1 MKYKIN
7 KKIHADF
14 SVYEENKNRARSYF
28 IPFSSEKELIKSN
41 FANERYTS
49 DRVTFLSGEWDFS
62 YFSELNNVPEMLD
75 TETDDF
81 DKVTVPSTWQRT
93 GYDQIAYINAAY
105 PFPVDPPNIPEN
117 VAVGVYRKMFICNTD
132 LPCKT
137 LTFLGVAGAFC
148 VYANGEYVG
157 YSEGSHNAAEFDV
170 SRLVKNGENEIIVV
184 VYKWSN
190 GTYLE
195 CQDMFRENGIFRDVY
210 IVNSPECHLNDFLF
224 RSHENNDG
232 SFNLKIKLEGN
243 FSENTTVE
251 ITCKSDSDILFNEVF
266 ISDFEKEL
274 QNLHP
279 KKWSAEIPNVY
290 ETVVVIKENGAVKE
304 ALRTYIGFKTVKI
317 SGAVFRF
324 NGEAIKLLG
333 VNHHDTHMTNGY
345 VMTAA
350 ELEKDVSLMK
360 QYNCN
365 CVRTSHY
372 PPDPIFLTLCD
383 IYGIYVVDEAD
394 IETHG
399 AIDMK
404 EKNRRPSRDLR
415 WADRYLDRVK
425 RMYERDKNHPS
436 IIMWS
441 LGNESDGYQCQDV
454 CYDYLHR
461 ENPEIP
467 IHYEGVVHTV
477 RWAYDV
483 ISHMYSPVFLLRL
496 VAARIVPTYWGRP
509 LYLCEY
515 AHAMGNGPGGLE
527 EYMQAFLSSKKILGG
542 CVWEWADH
550 SVYDE
555 NFKYKWTYGGDHDEK
570 LHSGEFCVD
579 GMFYPNR
586 EPSSGALEMKTVYRP
601 IRASFRGRKIYLKNM
616 RYFADTSDIEIRYE
630 ILLDGETVKSGKIDE
645 VILPQK
651 KVSVPI
657 SFSFA
662 SYKNNDVFVNVIYT
676 EKESGYEVA
685 REQLKVNEK
694 KLKVLSVQQNSAK
707 ILNDDSVITV
717 TFKNGQALFDKNK
730 GLVSFKKN
738 GKEYLNVN
746 PQDGMTGFIPHI
758 YRGRISNDRGVKQ
771 WNELNLEASKTVF
784 KGCKTDGSV
793 VCVKY
798 LFVSEKG
805 QELAKANVDY
815 SFNSNG
821 GITVSSELIKSKSCH
836 LTKLPRFGVHVELPS
851 SFENVKYY
859 GRGDSENY
867 SDFQEHA
874 PIGVYETTVS
884 DMAHKYIKPQDSGNR
899 GDVRFAEVSNVNGEQ
914 SIAFRA
920 LRKAFNFNV
929 HHFSLGQ
936 LVKSLHIEDLPDTDT
951 SFLSVDGFIQGSGSN
966 SCGPLPTWR
975 HIIRFNRL
983 KPLKFSFEVE
993 FK

>member
-1 MKYKIN
+1 MKYRMN

-14 SVYEENKNRARSYF
+14 SVYEENKKKACSYF
-28 IPFSSEKELIKSN
+28 IPFSDEKELLKSN

-49 DRVTFLSGEWDFS
+49 DRVTLLSGEWDFS
-62 YFSELNNVPEMLD
+62 YFAELNNVPEEFN
-75 TETDDF
+75 TETVRF
-81 DKVTVPSTWQRT
+81 DKVNVPSTWQRT

-117 VAVGVYRKMFICNTD
+117 VAVGVYCKTFSCDTT
-132 LPCKT
+132 LPNKT

-148 VYANGEYVG
+148 VYLNGEYVG
-157 YSEGSHNAAEFDV
+157 YSEGSHNVAEFDV
-170 SRLVKNGENEIIVV
+170 SGKIQNGENEIIVV

-210 IVNSPECHLNDFLF
+210 IINAPESHLNDFLF
-224 RSHENNDG
+224 RSNENKDG
-232 SFNLKIKLEGN
+232 TFNLKIKLDGS
-243 FSENTTVE
+243 FSENTSVE
-251 ITCKSDSDILFNEVF
+251 ITCKSGSDVLFNEVF
-266 ISDFEKEL
+266 TSSFKKEL
-274 QNLHP
+274 QKLNP
-279 KKWSAEIPNVY
+279 KKWSAETPNVY
-290 ETVVVIKENGAVKE
+290 ETVIVIKENGIVQEAV
-304 ALRTYIGFKTVKI
+304 RTYIGFKTVKI

-333 VNHHDTHMTNGY
+333 VNHHDTHMTTGY
-345 VMTAA
+345 AMTVAD
-350 ELEKDVSLMK
+350 LEKDVSLMK

-383 IYGIYVVDEAD
+383 MYGIYVVDEAD

-404 EKNRRPSRDLR
+404 EKKRRPSTDLR

-436 IIMWS
+436 ITMWS

-454 CYDYLHR
+454 CYDFLHR

-467 IHYEGVVHTV
+467 IHYEGVVHTI

-483 ISHMYSPVFLLRL
+483 ISHMYSPVYLLRL
-496 VAARIVPTYWGRP
+496 VATRIVPTYWGRP

-515 AHAMGNGPGGLE
+515 AHAMGNGPGGME
-527 EYMQAFLSSKKILGG
+527 KYMQAFLSSKKLLGG

-586 EPSSGALEMKTVYRP
+586 EPSSGAFEMKTVYRP
-601 IRASFRGRKIYLKNM
+601 IRSSFSGGKISLKNM
-616 RYFADTSDIEIRYE
+616 RYFADTSDIAVHYE
-630 ILLDGETVKSGKIDE
+630 ILIDGEAVKSGEINE
-645 VILPQK
+645 VILPQN
-651 KVSVPI
+651 KVIVPL
-657 SFSFA
+657 SFDFK
-662 SYKNNDVFVNVIYT
+662 SYKNNDVFINIVYT
-676 EKESGYEVA
+676 KKENGYEVA
-685 REQLKVNEK
+685 CEQLKVSEK
-694 KLKVLSVQQNSAK
+694 KLKSISVPQNSAK
-707 ILNDDSVITV
+707 ITSGNSGITV
-717 TFKNGQALFDKNK
+717 TFENGEAVFDKNK

-738 GKEYLNVN
+738 GKEYLNVA

-784 KGCKTDGSV
+784 KGCEAVGSDIQT
-793 VCVKY
+793 KY
-798 LFVSEKG
+798 VFVSEKG
-805 QELAKANVDY
+805 KELAKANVDY
-815 SFNSNG
+815 RFNFDG
-821 GITVSSELIKSKSCH
+821 GFTVSSELIKSKSCP
-836 LTKLPRFGVHVELPS
+836 LRKLPRFGVHVEMPS

-859 GRGDSENY
+859 GRGELENY
-867 SDFQEHA
+867 SDFREHA
-874 PIGVYETTVS
+874 QIGVYETTVS
-884 DMAHKYIKPQDSGNR
+884 DMVHKYIKPQDSGNR
-899 GDVRFAEVSNVNGEQ
+899 GDVRFAEVKDSNGEQ
-914 SIAFRA
+914 SVVFRA
-920 LRKAFNFNV
+920 LKKAFNFNV

-951 SFLSVDGFIQGSGSN
+951 SFVSVDGFVQGSGSN
-966 SCGPLPTWR
+966 SCGPLPSWR
-975 HIIRFNRL
+975 HIIRFNRF
-983 KPLKFSFEVE
+983 KPLKFSFDVE
-993 FK
+993 CK